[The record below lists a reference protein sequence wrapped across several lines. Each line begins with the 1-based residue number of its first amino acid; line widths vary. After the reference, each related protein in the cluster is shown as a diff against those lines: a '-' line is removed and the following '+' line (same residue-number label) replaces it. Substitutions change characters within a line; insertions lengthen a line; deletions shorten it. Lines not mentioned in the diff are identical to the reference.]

1 MLSTATARIRC
12 FGTEHEGMRIVLTCN
27 FSPWSAYSGG
37 GQRSTHQLAS
47 ALTHAGHEV
56 HVVYTRAP
64 RERVEP
70 DVPPPYRIHWASLLD
85 VRSRRNAPLRPLSA
99 LLVARAVARLCEQA
113 SLDVVH
119 AQGEEGALV
128 ARSRRRSFCL
138 VVTPR
143 FPWYPEAVFERR
155 PGWRQARR
163 AALWL
168 LDAKYPLLG
177 MALRA
182 ADRVCPTSRSAADAV
197 QRAFDLRPELVTVV
211 PNGIAPAF
219 LDATWQPAPDAPLL
233 FFGRLAA
240 DKGVDTLIDALAGLE
255 RAPPLLVIGRGDDE
269 AALRTLAR
277 ARGLGDRVRFEPWA
291 SPRDLAAHIARA
303 RMVVLPS
310 RHESFGNA
318 MAEAMAVGAPLISTT
333 AGSIPEVVEAGRTGV
348 LVPPDDPTALRHA
361 MAGLLTDPARAIRL
375 GMAARAHVHTT
386 YSWDAVARRYLEIY
400 SQARTQGPAQT
411 RTGHAPQ

>member
-1 MLSTATARIRC
+1 
-12 FGTEHEGMRIVLTCN
+12 MRIVLTSN

-47 ALTHAGHEV
+47 ALAHADHEV

-64 RERVEP
+64 RERIEP
-70 DVPPPYRIHWASLLD
+70 DVPPPYRIHWATLFD
-85 VRSRRNAPLRPLSA
+85 VKSRRNAPLRPLSA
-99 LLVARAVARLCEQA
+99 LSVARAVARLCEQA
-113 SLDVVH
+113 PVDVVH

-128 ARSRRRSFCL
+128 GRSARRRAFRL

-143 FPWYPEAVFERR
+143 FPWYPAAVFERR

-168 LDAKYPLLG
+168 RDTKYPLLG

-182 ADRVCPTSRSAADAV
+182 ADHVCPTSRNAADAV
-197 QRAFDLRPELVTVV
+197 QRAFDLDPDVITVV
-211 PNGIAPAF
+211 PNGVAPAF
-219 LDATWQPAPDAPLL
+219 LDATWTPAPDAPLL

-240 DKGVDTLIDALAGLE
+240 DKGADTLIEALAGLD

-277 ARGLGDRVRFEPWA
+277 ARGLGERVRFEPWA
-291 SPRDLAAHIARA
+291 SPRELAMHIARA
-303 RMVVLPS
+303 RIVVLPS

-318 MAEAMAVGAPLISTT
+318 MAEAMAVGAPLVSTS
-333 AGSIPEVVEAGRTGV
+333 AGSIPEVVDHGRTGL
-348 LVPPDDPTALRHA
+348 LVPPDDPVALRHA
-361 MAGLLTDPARAIRL
+361 VAGLLEDPAQAARL
-375 GMAARAHVHTT
+375 GAAGRAHVHAT
-386 YSWDAVARRYLEIY
+386 YSWDAVARRFLALY
-400 SQARTQGPAQT
+400 SHAAQRARE
-411 RTGHAPQ
+411 

>member
-1 MLSTATARIRC
+1 
-12 FGTEHEGMRIVLTCN
+12 MRLVLTCN

-47 ALTHAGHEV
+47 ALAHAGHDV

-70 DVPPPYRIHWASLLD
+70 DVPPPYRIHWASLFD
-85 VRSRRNAPLRPLSA
+85 VKSRRNAPLRPLSA
-99 LLVARAVARLCEQA
+99 LSVARAVARLCEQA
-113 SLDVVH
+113 PVDAVH

-128 ARSRRRSFCL
+128 ARSLRRRSFCL

-143 FPWYPEAVFERR
+143 FPWYPEAVLERR
-155 PGWRQARR
+155 PGWRQARH

-197 QRAFDLRPELVTVV
+197 QRAYDLRPEVITVV
-211 PNGIAPAF
+211 PNGVAPAF
-219 LDATWQPAPDAPLL
+219 LDAIWAPVPDAPLL

-240 DKGVDTLIDALAGLE
+240 DKGVDTLIEALAGMD

-277 ARGLGDRVRFEPWA
+277 ARGLSDRVRFEPWA

-318 MAEAMAVGAPLISTT
+318 MVEAMAVGAPLVSTT
-333 AGSIPEVVEAGRTGV
+333 AGSIPEVVDDGGTGV
-348 LVPPDDPTALRHA
+348 LVPPDDPTALRQA
-361 MAGLLTDPARAIRL
+361 LIGLLADPARATRL
-375 GMAARAHVHTT
+375 GAAGRARVHAT

-400 SQARTQGPAQT
+400 TQARAAQ
-411 RTGHAPQ
+411 HARQ